1 MTRRKGVRTP
11 RGQRYG
17 RTAIAALA
25 ATGAAAAGVAALGG
39 FAGSASASSGKAID
53 LTIWESHSGAT
64 NPVAEAEAHIVAM
77 FNRSQSKVHMSILE
91 THASTKALAAAE
103 AGSPPVIAEISHYDG
118 AFVSG
123 GLIINQTPLMQAK
136 GTGFTASQ
144 LASFYPSAIINGR
157 IPQELKNGKPVPGK
171 QYRISAGS
179 KLSEMF
185 YNKAMFKQAG
195 IHGCPATYNQLGS
208 DLVKL
213 KKLLGFTPMGWKDST
228 PHIYPAIIANGG
240 GIFNAAHKATRLD
253 SPAVV
258 TTFTQ
263 FRDWYA
269 KGLMVITHGST
280 MRAEMASKKLA
291 IEEGTSAGWAKVL
304 AATRG
309 HVQVGVCPE
318 PAGTSGH
325 TGNLVQGLGFVI
337 FSKHSAAE
345 QNAAFQFVKFWNTP
359 AAQAYW
365 SIHSGYPPVT
375 KSGTAAIGS
384 RFLNSYAGAGQKVSI
399 QELASPYTSPRGVS
413 DNYAEVDSSLDAAF
427 FNYVT
432 GKDTNLSTTLK
443 NLNAAAVKY
452 MKGQAA
458 I

>member
-1 MTRRKGVRTP
+1 MTRRTEARASRKH
-11 RGQRYG
+11 RYR
-17 RTAIAALA
+17 RTALAALA
-25 ATGAAAAGVAALGG
+25 LTGAAGGGIAAFGNAGAAAATGSGGV
-39 FAGSASASSGKAID
+39 ID
-53 LTIWESHSGAT
+53 LTLWESHSGAT

-77 FNRSQSKVHMSILE
+77 FNGSQHKVHVKILE

-123 GLIINQTPLMQAK
+123 GLIMNQTPLMQAK
-136 GTGFTASQ
+136 GGGFTPSQ
-144 LASFYPSAIINGR
+144 LRSFYPSAIINGR
-157 IPQELKNGKPVPGK
+157 IPQALKNGKPVPGK

-185 YNKAMFKQAG
+185 YDKAMFKQAG
-195 IHGCPATYNQLGS
+195 IAGCPATYNQLGT

-213 KKLLGFTPMGWKDST
+213 KKRFGFTPMGWKDST

-240 GIFNAAHKATRLD
+240 GIFNPHSKATMLD

-304 AATRG
+304 AATHG
-309 HVQVGVCPE
+309 HVPVGVCPE

-337 FSKHSAAE
+337 FSKHSPAE
-345 QNAAFQFVKFWNTP
+345 QAAAFQFVKFWNTP
-359 AAQAYW
+359 AAEAYW
-365 SIHSGYPPVT
+365 SMHSGYPPT
-375 KSGTAAIGS
+375 TTSGTAALGS
-384 RFLNSYAGAGQKVSI
+384 HFLNSYAGAGQKVSI
-399 QELASPYTSPRGVS
+399 QELASRYTSPRGVS
-413 DNYAEVDSSLDAAF
+413 DNYAEVDSALDAAF
-427 FNYVT
+427 YNYVT
-432 GKDTNLSTTLK
+432 GKDTNLAATLK
-443 NLNAAAVKY
+443 SLNAAATKY
-452 MKGQAA
+452 IKGAAA